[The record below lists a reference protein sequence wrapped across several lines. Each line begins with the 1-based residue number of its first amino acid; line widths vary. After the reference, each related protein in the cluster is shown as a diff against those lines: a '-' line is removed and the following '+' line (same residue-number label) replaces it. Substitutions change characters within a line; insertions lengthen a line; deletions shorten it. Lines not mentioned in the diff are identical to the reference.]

1 MHLERNLFKRGSA
14 ASTRIDLAAPNS
26 FPEIHQGG
34 GGLDRG
40 QIEDKDGTEE
50 IMNRCFA
57 TVFGLAAL
65 MPHSQAFAD
74 YPDRSVRLVVPY
86 TPGGTVDILARSL
99 AERMTKAWNQPVV
112 IENRPGAGGSIG
124 AEAVAKAVPDG
135 YTLFISTSSPLTINV
150 WLQKNLRYDPLRDFT
165 PITAA
170 GENSLV
176 LVTNPSVPA
185 TNIRQLIDYVK
196 TKPVGELSAGTSGQ
210 GTTAHLSLAQFNK
223 LAGVEVTHVPYR
235 GGVPSL
241 TAAVAN
247 EVPMTFSDIVPAM
260 PLVRGDKLRALATT
274 GPRRAGIAP
283 DIPTMIEA
291 GLPGFDIVTW
301 IGLVA
306 PNGTPRNIVFKIYS
320 EVAGAV
326 KDPAFR
332 ERMIGMGID
341 PLSMP
346 PDEFSEFLRKEV
358 PRWKGIV
365 DGAGLQPE

>member
-1 MHLERNLFKRGSA
+1 MNRTAALLIAFA
-14 ASTRIDLAAPNS
+14 AS
-26 FPEIHQGG
+26 
-34 GGLDRG
+34 
-40 QIEDKDGTEE
+40 
-50 IMNRCFA
+50 
-57 TVFGLAAL
+57 V
-65 MPHSQAFAD
+65 PHSRALAD
-74 YPDRSVRLVVPY
+74 YPDRSVRFIVPY
-86 TPGGTVDILARSL
+86 TPGGTVDILARAL
-99 AERMTKAWNQPVV
+99 AERMTQAWKQAVV

-124 AEAVAKAVPDG
+124 AEAVAKAPPDG

-150 WLQKNLRYDPLRDFT
+150 WLQKNLRYDPLHDFA
-165 PITAA
+165 PITVA

-176 LVTNPSVPA
+176 LVTNPSLPVKSV
-185 TNIRQLIDYVK
+185 RELINYVK
-196 TKPVGELSAGTSGQ
+196 PKPAGEVSAGTSGQ

-223 LAGVEVTHVPYR
+223 LAGVQITHVPYR

-260 PLVRGDKLRALATT
+260 PLVRGDKLHALATT

-283 DIPTMIEA
+283 EIPTMIEA

-306 PNGTPRNIVFKIYS
+306 PAGTPRDIVLKIHG
-320 EVAGAV
+320 EVARALE
-326 KDPAFR
+326 DQAFR

-346 PDEFSEFLRKEV
+346 PDDFAAFLRKEL

-365 DGAGLQPE
+365 EGAGLQPE